1 MKKICFLLY
10 CAAICFTAQAQTAI
24 IDSFKVQLAKAT
36 TDEKKIEVL
45 GLLSRTLMNVNLAE
59 SDKYGLQMIEVAEMS
74 RDRKLM
80 VKALL
85 ANGERYS
92 YLSGRKDNIDK
103 AIGYYNQ
110 GLELAR
116 KNKLDEQVISALL
129 YLSEVSRSVPDA
141 EKALNYCNQAYSN
154 IGLVK
159 NDSLAARV
167 HLEYGSVYLSKNEKI
182 LALKNLMSAI
192 RIAED
197 LNNNYLLRSGYNKL
211 SLFYTVIDDNDK
223 AIDYQVKAL
232 KKLDEIKN
240 GQTPYSKVQDLTR
253 IGDLYVAKKNNDM
266 AMTYYERALK
276 LADSLK
282 FEPIK
287 ALVYKSIVN
296 NYLSANQPQKALT
309 YFNEHPQLKQFLQT
323 VNFGHFVD
331 QSYGYIYTQLGN
343 YDSAKYYY
351 DKVAAYFE
359 QDVNSAVQ
367 LGYNYQLGL
376 LYKKTKEYD
385 KSLEYFM
392 KANELAK
399 GIGELQTMSSVAA
412 ELDSLFQTKGDYKQA
427 FTYASLNHKYKDSL
441 DKLGKEKDLLQIEV
455 ADEQQQQERIDKEKQ
470 EKKRKRDNIQY
481 MLITIGI
488 ASLFIVMVM
497 MGMFKVS
504 ATTIKMIGFFT
515 FLMFFEFI
523 FLIFKK
529 NLYGFTNGEP
539 WKDLS
544 FMILLAA
551 ILLPLHHWL
560 EHKVIHYLTSHNRLT
575 SSGKGFMDRLLKRKT
590 TVLKKD
596 TEQKL

>member
-1 MKKICFLLY
+1 MKKICLLLY
-10 CAAICFTAQAQTAI
+10 LACISFIAPAQNAS
-24 IDSFKVQLAKAT
+24 IDSFKLQLARAT
-36 TDEKKIEVL
+36 TNEQKVNIL
-45 GLLSRTLMNVNLAE
+45 GLLSRTLMNFSLPEA
-59 SDKYGLQMIEVAEMS
+59 DKYGLQMIEVAEMS

-85 ANGERYS
+85 TNGERYS
-92 YLSGRKDNIDK
+92 YFTGRKDNIDK
-103 AIGYYNQ
+103 ATSYYNQ

-129 YLSEVSRSVPDA
+129 YLSEISRAVPDA

-154 IGLVK
+154 IGAVK
-159 NDSLAARV
+159 NDSLSARV
-167 HLEYGSVYLSKNEKI
+167 HLEYGSVYLFKNEKI

-197 LNNNYLLRSGYNKL
+197 LKNNYLLRAGYSKL
-211 SLFYTVIDDNDK
+211 STFYSAIDDNDK
-223 AIDYQVKAL
+223 AIDYQVKAFDI
-232 KKLDEIKN
+232 LDEIKS
-240 GQTPYSKVQDLTR
+240 GQTPYIKIQDMTR
-253 IGDLYVAKKNNDM
+253 IGDLYAAKKSYDM
-266 AMTYYERALK
+266 AMTHYQNALK

-282 FEPIK
+282 LDAIK
-287 ALVYKSIVN
+287 PLVYKSIVN
-296 NYLSANQPQKALT
+296 NYLAADQPQKALN
-309 YFNEHPQLKQFLQT
+309 YFNDHPQLTQFLQT

-331 QSYGYIYTQLGN
+331 QSYGYIYLHLGK

-351 DKVAAYFE
+351 NKVAPFFE
-359 QDVNSAVQ
+359 QGANSATQ
-367 LGYNYQLGL
+367 LNYNYQLGI

-385 KSLEYFM
+385 KSVEYFT
-392 KANELAK
+392 KANQLAE
-399 GIGELQTMSSVAA
+399 GIGELETMSYVAA
-412 ELDSLFQTKGDYKQA
+412 ELDSLFQIKGDYKQA
-427 FTYASLNHKYKDSL
+427 FTYASLNYKYKDSL
-441 DKLGKEKDLLQIEV
+441 SKLGTEKDLLQIEA
-455 ADEQQQQERIDKEKQ
+455 ADEQQRVERIDKEKQ

-488 ASLFIVMVM
+488 ASLFIAMVM

-529 NLYGFTNGEP
+529 NLYGLTNGEP

-575 SSGKGFMDRLLKRKT
+575 ASGKGLKDRLLRRKT
-590 TVLKKD
+590 TTIPKN
-596 TEQKL
+596 TA